1 MSEPAAGTTPEAG
14 SGPTT
19 PGPLPASDP
28 TRFSLGEWHEI
39 AEGVHR
45 LVAEPESVNVGLVVG
60 EHSALLVDTGSSP
73 EQGQRIRAAVRAVTE
88 LPLVAVV
95 VTHAHYDHWFGL
107 GAFGDITSIGH
118 ETLAGQ
124 VESAETLARLESLGL
139 SRGDLALPTRS
150 LSLVAAIDLGGRR
163 AEIVH
168 LGPAHSEGDLIVVV
182 SESGVVFA
190 GDLVEQPVPVFGE
203 DSSPAQWPAALD
215 AMVGLLRPET
225 KIVPGHGEVM
235 DPAEVMQQS
244 ALLHQINFEAAR
256 LVSSGVR
263 LEDAAEQGEWPLPW
277 EQVAA
282 GVRLAYGEQA
292 ARGEVPRP
300 RLPMADG

>member
-1 MSEPAAGTTPEAG
+1 MSEPAAGTTPEGG
-14 SGPTT
+14 SGATAS
-19 PGPLPASDP
+19 GPIPHGDP
-28 TRFSLGEWHEI
+28 PRFSLGEWHEV
-39 AEGVHR
+39 AQGVHR
-45 LVAEPESVNVGLVVG
+45 LVAEPESVNIGLIVG

-73 EQGQRIRAAVRAVTE
+73 EQGRRIRAAVAAVTE
-88 LPLVAVV
+88 LALAAVV

-107 GAFGDITSIGH
+107 GAFGDIASIGH
-118 ETLAGQ
+118 ETLGGQ
-124 VESAETLARLESLGL
+124 VESAETRARLDSLGL
-139 SRGDLALPTRS
+139 SRDDLAFPTRA

-168 LGPAHSEGDLIVVV
+168 LGPAHSEGDLIVVAP
-182 SESGVVFA
+182 EAGVVFA
-190 GDLVEQPVPVFGE
+190 GDLVEQPVPVFGD

-215 AMVGLLRPET
+215 SMIGLLRPET

-235 DPAEVMQQS
+235 DPTEVMQQS
-244 ALLHQINFEAAR
+244 ALLHQVNFEAAR

-263 LEDAAEQGEWPLPW
+263 LEDAPEQGEWPLPW
-277 EQVAA
+277 EQIGV

-300 RLPMADG
+300 RLPMAEG